1 MKLRRFT
8 GQGFTLVEMLLAVS
22 VSALMMAATI
32 AASVCLQKSFASV
45 DDYFASH
52 LQQVRIIDYL
62 SRDVKRSYIVTT
74 SNCDATGSCK
84 TISCT
89 IPNYLVDHGSNQPT
103 RAAPTLSMVG
113 NKIVANYQASTV
125 NNVSTSQGSVT
136 LTGSGT
142 LFASHF
148 TSAMASPVPLSVVG
162 TGIPAET
169 TIQNVSC
176 NLLSCQATMSK
187 AATADNGSITV
198 TVGALT
204 NVVYNVVN
212 QTVQRAEGDTTH
224 PSHVTNIAATADN
237 LIPITTDVELLNTEF
252 ILSSVT
258 FLPMFAKSNPSFFI
272 DERKGTT
279 VFSLSYLRNK
289 RRGDG

>member
-74 SNCDATGSCK
+74 SNCDASGSCK

-113 NKIVANYQASTV
+113 NKIVANYQATTV
-125 NNVSTSQGSVT
+125 SNVTTSQGSVT
-136 LTGSGT
+136 LTSYGT

-148 TSAMASPVPLSVVG
+148 TNANAGQSVVG
-162 TGIPAET
+162 TGIPAGT
-169 TIQNVSC
+169 AIQSGSISC
-176 NLLSCQATMSK
+176 NPLTCQATMSN
-187 AATADNGSITV
+187 AATASNSSITV
-198 TVGALT
+198 TIGALT
-204 NVVYNVVN
+204 NVIYNVVN
-212 QTVQRAEGDTTH
+212 QTVQRSEGDTTH
-224 PSHVTNIAATADN
+224 PTHVTNIAATADN
-237 LIPITTDVELLNTEF
+237 LIPISTDVELANTEF
-252 ILSSVT
+252 TLSSVT
-258 FLPMFAKSNPSFFI
+258 FQPIFAKSNPGFFT
-272 DERKGTT
+272 DERAGTT
-279 VFSLSYLRNK
+279 IFSLSYLRNK

>member
-8 GQGFTLVEMLLAVS
+8 GQGFTLAEMLLAVS
-22 VSALMMAATI
+22 ISSLILAATI
-32 AASVCLQKSFASV
+32 AASVTLQKSFAAV

-74 SNCDATGSCK
+74 SNCDANGLCK

-89 IPNYLVDHGSNQPT
+89 IPNYLVDNGSNQPT
-103 RAAPTLSMVG
+103 RAAPMLSMVG
-113 NKIVANYQASTV
+113 NKIVANYQATTV

-136 LTGSGT
+136 LTGYGT

-148 TSAMASPVPLSVVG
+148 INANVNQSVVG
-162 TGIPAET
+162 TAIPVGT
-169 TIQNVSC
+169 TIQSISC
-176 NLLSCQATMSK
+176 NLLSCQATISN
-187 AATADNGSITV
+187 AATASNGSITV
-198 TVGALT
+198 TIGALT
-204 NVVYNVVN
+204 NVIYNVVN
-212 QTVQRAEGDTTH
+212 QRIQRSEGDTTH

-237 LIPITTDVELLNTEF
+237 LIPISTDVELLNTEF
-252 ILSSVT
+252 TLSSVT
-258 FLPMFAKSNPSFFI
+258 FQPIFAKSNPNFFT
-272 DERKGTT
+272 DERAGTT